1 MIVNC
6 LFILY
11 LENTFFYIVIS
22 ANGNSIVID
31 ESYCQ
36 NYLQSHY
43 MLCYNITLNFLPMDN
58 SDMNVIPFW
67 KQIFSGVLVAAAL
80 TSLMAVAQP
89 TQSNT
94 LSISAAFEFTSLDP
108 SKNGF
113 VYTRM
118 QVLETLLDVDEN
130 GSLIP
135 ALADHWKVSE
145 DAKTW
150 SFHLR
155 DGVYF
160 HDGSLMDA
168 NAVVNSLSIAQA
180 KHGALGNAP
189 IDRISAIDKH
199 TVLVSLTKPFS
210 PLGAVLANYANG
222 ILSPAAYGRDG
233 EVLALSATGPYQF
246 YQFSPPHKL
255 VVEKF
260 DDYWGKKAS
269 IPYASYLTGHR
280 AESRVLQ
287 ARSGQVDIVF
297 GLDPASLLSL
307 KRLPGL
313 TLHSNAIPRTIVL
326 KLNSGHSFLNEVK
339 ARQALSI
346 AINRK
351 GIANGILRTPG
362 SEAEQ
367 LMPAFLS
374 NWHLDGIT
382 NASEAQG
389 ASAEGLLASLGWK
402 KNGKGVL
409 EREGELFE
417 LTLITYADRPELTMV
432 ATAIQAQWQAIG
444 VSTKVQVTNSSAI
457 PMGHQDGSLEVA
469 LIARNYG
476 FIADPLGVM
485 LSDFGSNGGGDWG
498 AMNWNNPE
506 LSHLI
511 LSLAHIS
518 DSKQYNKVA
527 QRSAQYIYDQR
538 PMIPVIFYI
547 QQTSVNKRV
556 IGFRFDPFERSFF
569 LNEMEFVKS

>member
-1 MIVNC
+1 MPF
-6 LFILY
+6 LKRIL
-11 LENTFFYIVIS
+11 S
-22 ANGNSIVID
+22 A
-31 ESYCQ
+31 
-36 NYLQSHY
+36 
-43 MLCYNITLNFLPMDN
+43 
-58 SDMNVIPFW
+58 
-67 KQIFSGVLVAAAL
+67 VLAVTAL
-80 TSLMAVAQP
+80 TSVIAVAQP
-89 TQSNT
+89 SQSNT

-108 SKNGF
+108 SKSGF

-118 QVLETLLDVDEN
+118 QVLETLLNVDEN
-130 GSLIP
+130 GSLVP
-135 ALADHWKVSE
+135 ALADSWEVSE
-145 DAKTW
+145 DAKRW

-155 DGVYF
+155 AGVYF
-160 HDGSLMDA
+160 HDASLMDA
-168 NAVVNSLSIAQA
+168 SAVVNSLTIAQA

-189 IDRISAIDKH
+189 IDSIRAIDKQ
-199 TVLVSLTKPFS
+199 TVLISLTKPFS

-222 ILSPAAYGRDG
+222 ILSPAAYASDG
-233 EVLALSATGPYQF
+233 EVLALSATGPYKL

-255 VVEKF
+255 VVEKS

-287 ARSGQVDIVF
+287 ARSGQADIVF
-297 GLDPASLLSL
+297 GLDPSSLSSL
-307 KRLPGL
+307 KRLPDL
-313 TLHSNAIPRTIVL
+313 ALYANAIPRTIVL
-326 KLNSGHSFLNEVK
+326 KLNSGHPFLNDVK

-374 NWHLDGIT
+374 NWHLDGLT
-382 NASEAQG
+382 KESEAQDV
-389 ASAEGLLASLGWK
+389 SVTNLLSSLGWK
-402 KNGKGVL
+402 KNAKGLL
-409 EREGELFE
+409 EREGKLFE

-444 VSTKVQVTNSSAI
+444 VSTKVEVTNSSAI

-498 AMNWNNPE
+498 AMNWNNPQ
-506 LSHLI
+506 LSNLL
-511 LSLAHIS
+511 LSLQHIS
-518 DSKQYNKVA
+518 DAKQYNKVA
-527 QRSAQYIYDQR
+527 QLSAQYIYDER
-538 PMIPVIFYI
+538 PMIPVTFYV

-569 LNEMEFVKS
+569 INEMEFVKR